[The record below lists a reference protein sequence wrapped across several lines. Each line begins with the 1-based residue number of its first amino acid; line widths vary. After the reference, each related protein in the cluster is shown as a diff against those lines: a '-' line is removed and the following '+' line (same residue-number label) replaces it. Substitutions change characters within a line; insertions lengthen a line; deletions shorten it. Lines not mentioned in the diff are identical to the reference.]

1 MNKKN
6 KSNANVFGPKEV
18 RLIKKLVVKPLADLI
33 KKQTLPLSK
42 WKKKYSKKINNIDF
56 LIGMIAR
63 QIARQL
69 IEQAKQKT
77 SAQSK

>member
-1 MNKKN
+1 MKN
-6 KSNANVFGPKEV
+6 KTKANVFGEKQL
-18 RLIKKLVVKPLADLI
+18 RQIKKLVVKPLADLI

-69 IEQAKQKT
+69 IEQAKHK
-77 SAQSK
+77 SLF

>member
-1 MNKKN
+1 MKN
-6 KSNANVFGPKEV
+6 KIKAKANVFGEKQLRQIE
-18 RLIKKLVVKPLADLI
+18 KLVVKPLANLI

-56 LIGMIAR
+56 LVGMIAR

-69 IEQAKQKT
+69 IEQPKQKAA
-77 SAQSK
+77 AQAK